1 MTDGPNVP
9 RGSTSVPA
17 VGRASVAM
25 RPSQMLQA
33 LGDPSANEGAM
44 RRAGGLLVKTLYAA
58 LRAVKMY
65 PMANEQVT
73 KAIEDLAQ
81 VTSEVLKGGKGM
93 QLLLAGDA
101 FLVNDVRLNLEL
113 QNLTAF
119 TQVMGIFRTNG
130 IGEISVDQPPLPR
143 DYQVLLAQLQ
153 AVALVKGEPE
163 ARFEQLLQK
172 LEQSGIRTFQF
183 APPRETG
190 EARKSKSEAKEAA
203 KRVYAQ
209 GIAVTKDVVNSA
221 RMGRSAGLKRV
232 KRVVQTIVD
241 QILTDETSLVGLTTI
256 RDYDEYTFVHSL
268 NVCIFS
274 VALGRRLGLDKLQ
287 LYDLGMAAL
296 FHDIGKARISLD
308 VLNKAEKLTDD
319 EWRLLTT
326 HTWRGLLILLSMK
339 SVQDMPYRS
348 MVVAY
353 EHHMRT
359 DLTGYPRHVR
369 PREMSIFS
377 KVVAVADGFD
387 AATTQRAYANPV
399 APAVVLQ
406 EMRDNPKRGM
416 DPIIVKAFVA
426 MLGVY
431 PVGTLVMLD
440 TFELAV
446 VMAANPD
453 PEQASRPA
461 VLIVSDAQGNVAYP
475 GIEVDLSAT
484 DADGNFPKTI
494 IKTENPERYGIR
506 VGDYFR

>member
-1 MTDGPNVP
+1 MTGPNVP
-9 RGSTSVPA
+9 RGSTAIPA
-17 VGRASVAM
+17 VGAARPSQAL

-33 LGDPSANEGAM
+33 LGDPAGEGGQRRAGRNYILALFGAM
-44 RRAGGLLVKTLYAA
+44 R
-58 LRAVKMY
+58 AVKLY

-73 KAIEDLAQ
+73 KAIFDLTES
-81 VTSEVLKGGKGM
+81 TSEILKGGEGLHLILSGDVFSVNQV
-93 QLLLAGDA
+93 QLK
-101 FLVNDVRLNLEL
+101 LEL
-113 QNLTAF
+113 SSYQAF
-119 TQVMGIFRTNG
+119 TQVMAVFRNNG
-130 IGEISVDQPPLPR
+130 IGEVSIETPPLPR
-143 DYQVLLAQLQ
+143 DYQVLLTQLQ
-153 AVALVKGEPE
+153 AVGLLKGEPE
-163 ARFEQLLQK
+163 YRFETLLGK
-172 LEQSGIRTFQF
+172 LEQVSIRTLAF
-183 APPRETG
+183 APPRESG
-190 EARKSKSEAKEAA
+190 EARQSQAEAKEAA

-209 GIAVTKDVVNSA
+209 GIAVAKDVVNSV
-221 RMGRSAGLKRV
+221 RMGRGAGLKRI

-241 QILTDETSLVGLTTI
+241 QILADEVSLVGLTTI
-256 RDYDEYTFVHSL
+256 RDYDEYTFVHSM
-268 NVCIFS
+268 NVCIFA
-274 VALGRRLGLDKLQ
+274 VALGRRLGLEKLQ

-296 FHDIGKARISLD
+296 FHDIGKARIDLD

-339 SVQDMPYRS
+339 SADMPYRS

-359 DLTGYPRHVR
+359 DQTGYPHSVR
-369 PREMSIFS
+369 PRELSIFS

-387 AATTQRAYANPV
+387 AATTQRSYANPV

-446 VMAANPD
+446 VMAPNPVA
-453 PEQASRPA
+453 EHASRPI
-461 VLIVSDAQGNVAYP
+461 VFLVSDAQGNVAYP
-475 GIEVDLSAT
+475 GLEVDLT
-484 DADGNFPKTI
+484 ERDADGNFLKTI

>member
-1 MTDGPNVP
+1 MTGPNVP
-9 RGSTSVPA
+9 RGSTAIPA
-17 VGRASVAM
+17 QGQPRSTQSL

-33 LGDPSANEGAM
+33 LGDPGSEGGQRRAGRAYILALFGAM
-44 RRAGGLLVKTLYAA
+44 R
-58 LRAVKMY
+58 AVKLY

-73 KAIEDLAQ
+73 KAIVEVTDAASEILKAGEGLQLVLSGDVFSVNQ
-81 VTSEVLKGGKGM
+81 VQLK
-93 QLLLAGDA
+93 
-101 FLVNDVRLNLEL
+101 LEL
-113 QNLTAF
+113 SSYQAF
-119 TQVMGIFRTNG
+119 TQMMAVFRNNG
-130 IGEISVDQPPLPR
+130 IGEVGLDVPPLPR
-143 DYQVLLAQLQ
+143 DFQVLLTQLQ
-153 AVALVKGEPE
+153 AVGLVKGEPE
-163 ARFEQLLQK
+163 ERFEALLQK
-172 LEQSGIRTFQF
+172 LDHSGIRAFTF
-183 APPRETG
+183 APPRESG
-190 EARKSKSEAKEAA
+190 EARRSQAEAKEAA

-209 GIAVTKDVVNSA
+209 GIAVAKDVVNSV

-241 QILTDETSLVGLTTI
+241 QILADETSLVGLTTI
-256 RDYDEYTFVHSL
+256 RDYDEYTFVHSM

-274 VALGRRLGLDKLQ
+274 VALGRRLGLEKLQ

-296 FHDIGKARISLD
+296 FHDIGKSRIDLD
-308 VLNKAEKLTDD
+308 VLNKSEKLTDD
-319 EWRLLTT
+319 EWRTLTT
-326 HTWRGLLILLSMK
+326 HTWRGLLILLGLK
-339 SVQDMPYRS
+339 SADMPYRS

-359 DLTGYPRHVR
+359 DQTGYPRSIR
-369 PREMSIFS
+369 PRELSIFS

-399 APAVVLQ
+399 APAIVLQ

-446 VMAANPD
+446 VQASNPD
-453 PEQASRPA
+453 PEHASRPM

-475 GIEVDLSAT
+475 GLEVDLSAK
-484 DADGNFPKTI
+484 DAEGIFSKTI